1 MASRKEYE
9 MLFRLDAQ
17 LGSNYNSTFSSAQK
31 AVLAMEKELG
41 ALGKVKADIS
51 AFQKQ
56 QEAIE
61 ATKNKLVVLQQQYDN
76 IQKEL
81 QETGD
86 SSSALKNKLL
96 DKQQQIDR
104 TTASL
109 GKMTQNLQQLGSAL
123 ESAGVDTENLEKES
137 ARLDSQMADLRS
149 QQKQAANGAQ
159 EFGESSTRAF
169 EAIQDAIAAAGIAAA
184 LHEIYSAYME
194 CVTVAGNFE
203 ASMSNVEALSGA
215 TAEEMNALS
224 SEAKELGATTKFTA
238 KESADAMGYMAM
250 AGWDA
255 AEMLSGMDGV
265 LQLAAA
271 SGEDLA
277 LVSDIV
283 TDNLTAFGLTAA
295 DTAHF
300 SDVLAAAATN
310 SNTSVAVM
318 GETFRNSASVAGA
331 LGYSINDVAIAVG
344 LMANAGTK
352 GSRAGTALRNIFGG
366 LLDGVTLTSAAFGE
380 VEYSAVKAD
389 GTMASFSET
398 IDDLRGYFNQMTEA
412 EKVSNATVLAGE
424 RGYTGL
430 LAILNATDEDY
441 ASLAASINNCSGEAA
456 KMAAIK
462 MNNMNGQL
470 ALLKSAW
477 EAVETT
483 VGEQFTPT
491 MQDAYGAGADVLTEV
506 NKFLQAHPTL
516 VKAVATFGGVLGS
529 AVAALTAFAA
539 ITKVVIPL
547 MQLFTSSIPGVGIIL
562 GAITGV
568 AALTAG
574 IVALTSAADDGR
586 PSLEELT
593 ASATEMNKT
602 LEDASAAYDD
612 TVASTLAAANVAN
625 NYIDKLDEMG
635 DYTSLSA
642 EEQLKY
648 RNILTLISETVPELS
663 GLIDVQ
669 NGYIEGGT
677 AALRAN
683 TDAWMRNA
691 KAQAYQDQLTE
702 MYRAQADVLLE
713 AEKNQVRLTEAQVKG
728 ENAANARAAAEARMH
743 EIEARARA
751 DAEKANKELGS
762 QFYNY
767 LNCLGE
773 ESDEYYRLS
782 DAIAQYDVEIHA
794 AQAEAAEYE
803 AAIQADAEAVNA
815 AEAEIAETEEA
826 VNRLTA
832 ALGEGEQTVDS
843 TIEQQQA
850 LQESVNSVFASVEE
864 LTNAYTEAYD
874 AAFDSVNGQ
883 YQLWDSAAEVVA
895 TSADTINEALSS
907 QVTYWQDYNA
917 NLQSLMDRASGI
929 DGLSD
934 MIASFADGSAES
946 VNAIAGLAS
955 ANTSDEDLAA
965 IVANWQLL
973 QDEQGAVS
981 DSLAE
986 MATHYTDEM
995 DRLQEQIAA
1004 DVNAMDFGAEA
1015 AESAMATI
1023 QGFIDGAIGMQ
1034 PQVEEA
1040 YAKIAEAAMNAIDAK
1055 LKIHS
1060 PSRVMH
1066 EKAEMTWAGYIQGT
1080 EDQEPEVQAVM
1091 ANTAGYA
1098 VDAVP
1103 TDGAMTSAISAEP
1116 IAASEAS
1123 TYVVTFSP
1131 VYNITGTENAA
1142 ELEALLKE
1150 HDQELYQK
1158 FSEWMAEIGA
1168 DEKRTAYR

>member
-123 ESAGVDTENLEKES
+123 ESAGVDTENLGKES

-169 EAIQDAIAAAGIAAA
+169 EAIQDVIAAAGIAAA

-277 LVSDIV
+277 MVSDIV

-318 GETFRNSASVAGA
+318 GETFKNSASVAGA

-344 LMANAGTK
+344 LMANSGTK

-506 NKFLQAHPTL
+506 NKFLQANPAL
-516 VKAVATFGGVLGS
+516 VKAVMAFVSVIGLATAGVTAYT
-529 AVAALTAFAA
+529 AVAKIATMLDLAETFSVAGPVMLA
-539 ITKVVIPL
+539 
-547 MQLFTSSIPGVGIIL
+547 VG
-562 GAITGV
+562 AV

-691 KAQAYQDQLTE
+691 KAQAYLDQLTE
-702 MYRAQADVLLE
+702 MYRAHADVMLE
-713 AEKNQVRLTEAQVKG
+713 AEKNQVKLTEAQVKG

-767 LNCLGE
+767 INFLGE

-826 VNRLTA
+826 VSRLTA
-832 ALGEGEQTVDS
+832 ALGEGEQTVDN

-850 LQESVNSVFASVEE
+850 LQESVNNVFASVEE

-955 ANTSDEDLAA
+955 ASDEDLAA
-965 IVANWQLL
+965 MVASWQVL

-986 MATHYTDEM
+986 MATHFTDEM

-1055 LKIHS
+1055 LEIHS
-1060 PSRVMH
+1060 PSRVMR

-1116 IAASEAS
+1116 IAASDAS